1 VSASPP
7 WARRSGDHWLLEVR
21 VQPGASRT
29 EVAGMLGDRLKVRI
43 AAPAVDGR
51 ANSAL
56 VAFLADRLG
65 VAKGQVE
72 VVRGASNRSKTVSV
86 PATTDPFVLHPDSS
100 SDRSPTR

>member
-1 VSASPP
+1 M
-7 WARRSGDHWLLEVR
+7 LEVR

-29 EVAGMLGDRLKVRI
+29 EVAGMLGERLKVRI

-51 ANSAL
+51 ANTAL

-65 VAKGQVE
+65 VAKAQVE

-86 PATTDPFVLHPDSS
+86 PGDADPSRLLED
-100 SDRSPTR
+100 